1 MLRIAALVNGNA
13 KNNKI
18 GRAEKERQ
26 MLQRSLRT
34 AKVNIT
40 TKADIVRAVCQD
52 YVKEPVDIVMVSG
65 GDGTIQNFM
74 THCFIENYRKF
85 GKGMTPIEFAR
96 RFNQMAMDPGSGVCL
111 PAIYHR
117 KKGTVNFYSD
127 TLGMKGEIET
137 IAENLEIAGKY
148 HRELGKT
155 AFARVYV
162 PVIMIYSK
170 ENPND
175 LDALQLMT
183 IYGDGFAYNFFEQ
196 YYEPKK
202 KGDDSTFFTAANVIT
217 RGSVSA
223 VLAKVMDD
231 ATRLLFA
238 SAEISRRIY
247 RNRYADVL
255 VPKIRCEVRLDGEK
269 LPNTERTVTAMA
281 SMGAKTYGLRIS
293 WLLPGRAEDLRAYFP
308 PRVTENPELMDS
320 ADYRIH
326 FMGGDVA
333 PLDLSKT
340 VPSLLLGKKNN
351 ARGATD
357 RTARRIEIEQ
367 DEPLRYIADGSRQI
381 NGCSAVFEI
390 AYLQPFILLDKRP
403 CR

>member
-1 MLRIAALVNGNA
+1 MLKIAALVNGNA
-13 KNNKI
+13 KNNRV

-26 MLQRSLRT
+26 MLRRALRS
-34 AKVNIT
+34 AKVDIT
-40 TKADIVRAVCQD
+40 TKADIVQGVCQD
-52 YVKEPVDIVMVSG
+52 YIKEPVDVVMVSG

-74 THCFIENYRKF
+74 THYFIENYRKF
-85 GKGMTPIEFAR
+85 GKGMTPMEFAR
-96 RFNQMAMDPGSGVCL
+96 RFNRMAMDPASGVCL

-117 KKGTVNFYSD
+117 KKGTVNFYAE
-127 TLGMKGEIET
+127 TMGMKGDVDT
-137 IAENLEIAGKY
+137 IAENTGAAQSALE
-148 HRELGKT
+148 
-155 AFARVYV
+155 FARVYV
-162 PVIMIYSK
+162 PVMMIYSK

-202 KGDDSTFFTAANVIT
+202 RGEDSTFFTAAGVIA
-217 RGSVSA
+217 RGSASA
-223 VLAKVMDD
+223 ALAKMMDD
-231 ATRLLFA
+231 ASSLLFA
-238 SAEISRRIY
+238 STEISHRIY
-247 RNRYADVL
+247 RRRYADVL
-255 VPKIRCEVRLDGEK
+255 VPKIRCEVRLDGER
-269 LPNTERTVTAMA
+269 LPNPERTVTAMA

-293 WLLPGRAEDLRAYFP
+293 WLLPARAEDFRAYFP
-308 PRVTENPELMDS
+308 PRVAEKPELLDS
-320 ADYRIH
+320 AEYRIH

-351 ARGATD
+351 TRGVTD

-390 AYLQPFILLDKRP
+390 AYLQPFILLDNRP